1 MFIIQVRKLV
11 DLFVLLWSTVIL
23 RWEPYLYR
31 TGRGVIMCKAE
42 RKENIFSPFK
52 IKVKFF
58 SSKYCFEEY
67 YIEEAFQ
74 VTRSCGDKF
83 SLLTEN
89 ITGSKGE
96 ALTSSLF
103 W

>member
-1 MFIIQVRKLV
+1 
-11 DLFVLLWSTVIL
+11 
-23 RWEPYLYR
+23 
-31 TGRGVIMCKAE
+31 MCKAGI
-42 RKENIFSPFK
+42 KENIFSPFK
-52 IKVKFF
+52 IKVKFC

-67 YIEEAFQ
+67 YIEEASQ

-83 SLLTEN
+83 PLLTEN

-96 ALTSSLF
+96 ALTCSLL